1 MIIIGNSKEIS
12 LKKKKKTKLLKMD
25 LITHMP
31 FVLTKDAINISI
43 NKDHILMELFDS
55 H

>member
-1 MIIIGNSKEIS
+1 
-12 LKKKKKTKLLKMD
+12 MD

-31 FVLTKDAINISI
+31 FVLMKDAINISI
-43 NKDHILMELFDS
+43 NKDHILMELSDS